1 MTTDD
6 TALLAAVADGD
17 HGAFSTLM
25 DRHGPRALALAIR
38 MTGTRQDAEDI
49 VQEAFLRVWRHAG
62 RWDPSGGA
70 RFSTW
75 LYRIVLNLC
84 LDRKRRAP
92 MAPLDEIAEP
102 EDPSPDGLQQYS
114 GEQARELVQE
124 ALESLPER
132 QRAALALCY
141 FGNVSGQE
149 AADSLEM
156 SVSAL
161 ESLLVRGRRALRTFF
176 TKRGLNRLGD
186 VL

>member
-114 GEQARELVQE
+114 GEQARGLVQE

>member
-1 MTTDD
+1 MDD

-17 HGAFSTLM
+17 HRAFGILM
-25 DRHGPRALALAIR
+25 DRHGPRALALAVR
-38 MTGTRQDAEDI
+38 MTGSRQDAEDI
-49 VQEAFLRVWRHAG
+49 LQEAFLRVWRHAG

-92 MAPLDEIAEP
+92 MASLDDSVEP
-102 EDPSPDGLQQYS
+102 EDPSPDGLELYS
-114 GEQARELVQE
+114 GEQARVLVQE
-124 ALESLPER
+124 ALQSLPER
-132 QRAALALCY
+132 QRAALSLCY
-141 FGNVSGQE
+141 FGNVSGQD
-149 AADSLEM
+149 AAESLEV

-161 ESLLVRGRRALRTFF
+161 ESLLVRGRRALRAFF
-176 TKRGLNRLGD
+176 TKRGLDRLGD